1 MTVLPPRATERL
13 ADLGVAPMLV
23 ALAALHAVAG
33 AGAAVVLDRTPGL
46 VVAAADALA
55 AVVLVGAAGLALRL
69 GAGARAAT
77 PGSGRG
83 FDLALVVA
91 ALTVTSVATA
101 LRVLATGST
110 WTALELPLVVLTAAA
125 LPRRH
130 ALAAA
135 VTSFA
140 TVAGAAAAVAVQG
153 PGTFG
158 EVTGTVLPL
167 AAAPVAGA
175 VALAWRR
182 RVALLTA
189 RLLAAHDTAH
199 ADAVRDQLTGA
210 VNRRGLDMVA
220 APMVE
225 NARRQGEAAHCLFVD
240 VDGFR
245 EVNERHGAPV
255 GDEVLRA
262 VATAVVGAVRTTDV
276 VARWTGDEFVVVG
289 PGTGTSPLE
298 LERRVHASLLETSPL
313 PAQVWPARVS
323 IGSATLVPWDEGD
336 LASLLRRAEQ
346 DMRLRRS
353 LRRQRSERGG
363 DAAPATRRALAD
375 DAEPTTGPATGQPG
389 H

>member
-1 MTVLPPRATERL
+1 MTDVPPRETERL
-13 ADLGVAPMLV
+13 ADLGVARM
-23 ALAALHAVAG
+23 LAAVAAVHVT
-33 AGAAVVLDRTPGL
+33 AGAAATAVLLDRVERTPAI
-46 VVAAADALA
+46 VVASADALA
-55 AVVLVGAAGLALRL
+55 ALVLLGAAVLALRL
-69 GAGARAAT
+69 GAGARSQV
-77 PGSGRG
+77 PGAGRR
-83 FDLALVVA
+83 FDLALVA
-91 ALTVTSVATA
+91 SALAVTGLATA
-101 LRVLATGST
+101 LRMLATGAT
-110 WTALELPLVVLTAAA
+110 WSGLELSLAVVAGAA

-130 ALAAA
+130 AVGIAVATLAA
-135 VTSFA
+135 
-140 TVAGAAAAVAVQG
+140 GGAAVAVVVGSG
-153 PGTFG
+153 PRTAAELLGTI
-158 EVTGTVLPL
+158 LPL
-167 AAAPVAGA
+167 AVVPAAGA

-189 RLLAAHDTAH
+189 RLLVAHDAAR

-245 EVNERHGAPV
+245 EVNERHGASI

-262 VATAVVGAVRTTDV
+262 VASALAGAVRTTDAV
-276 VARWTGDEFVVVG
+276 GRWNGDEFVVVG

-298 LERRVHASLLETSPL
+298 LERRIHAHLAATPPL
-313 PAQVWPARVS
+313 PVELWSARVS

-336 LASLLRRAEQ
+336 LASLMRRAEQ

-353 LRRQRSERGG
+353 LRRQRADRGG
-363 DAAPATRRALAD
+363 SELAAPQRPVAGG
-375 DAEPTTGPATGQPG
+375 AESPG